1 MKTFFSSISIQ
12 TNPVS
17 LEKVVVALLAVT
29 ESKVYF
35 QYSKNKLGLLD
46 KLAPSKLGIGS
57 LAKKS
62 LQQIKNVVNETNK
75 SLLNDQKA
83 IVFEKSVFSKE
94 YFSYLS
100 KYNNGILNFSEPV
113 TIPFDFTQ
121 QKFESYYLNFIGEP
135 TEVIE
140 KKGLSFAQK
149 IKPALEK
156 EGLAE
161 KADIKFFFDPLC
173 FQKILKDT
181 PISLITKNGAIQA
194 IQAID
199 FNLGEQ
205 TVVNHLYETNIIQES
220 LQLFSQK
227 TDTKINK
234 IKIAFEEPKSNTPQ
248 HQLFDLS
255 WQNYKD
261 IFEFITPDKLE
272 LETEK
277 ICQSDNIKFSDYLL
291 QLEDI

>member
-35 QYSKNKLGLLD
+35 HYSKSKLGLLD
-46 KLAPSKLGIGS
+46 KLAPSKFGIGS

-75 SLLNDQKA
+75 SLFNDQKT

-100 KYNNGILNFSEPV
+100 KYNNGILNFSEPA

-121 QKFESYYLNFIGEP
+121 EKFESYYLNFIGEP
-135 TEVIE
+135 TEVLE
-140 KKGLSFAQK
+140 KKSLSFAQK
-149 IKPALEK
+149 IKPAFEK
-156 EGLAE
+156 EGLTD
-161 KADIKFFFDPLC
+161 KADVKFTFDPFT
-173 FQKILKDT
+173 FQGLLEETNIA
-181 PISLITKNGAIQA
+181 LITKNGAINA
-194 IQAID
+194 IQVID

-205 TVVNHLYETNIIQES
+205 TVLKHLYETKFVNDALKTFAKKHGTEVKP
-220 LQLFSQK
+220 LQ
-227 TDTKINK
+227 
-234 IKIAFEEPKSNTPQ
+234 IAFEEPEANTE
-248 HQLFDLS
+248 HYGLFDLS
-255 WQNYKD
+255 YTNYKGE
-261 IFEFITPDKLE
+261 FSFITPDKLE
-272 LETEK
+272 QETEK
-277 ICQSDNIKFSDYLL
+277 ICLSDNIKFSDYLL
-291 QLEDI
+291 QLENI